1 MGTIRDNLPELP
13 LARKTR
19 FVDQYGLPD
28 YDASLLT
35 SSKDGADFFE
45 SVVQIGPLSNGA
57 KQRLAKSVSN
67 WMLGGLSRLFNQ
79 TGTGIAELKIQ
90 PRDLADLIALVDEGT
105 LSTSMAR
112 TVFEKMFHNGGRP
125 KRIADDAGMAQ
136 ISDTDSIRPAVDEA
150 ITGNPQ
156 PVTDYLGGKETAM
169 RFPGRP
175 GNEKHQGAGRT
186 RSSSR
191 SC

>member
-1 MGTIRDNLPELP
+1 
-13 LARKTR
+13 
-19 FVDQYGLPD
+19 
-28 YDASLLT
+28 
-35 SSKDGADFFE
+35 
-45 SVVQIGPLSNGA
+45 
-57 KQRLAKSVSN
+57 
-67 WMLGGLSRLFNQ
+67 MLGELSRLFNQ

-169 RFPGRP
+169 RFLVGQVMKSTKGQANPQLVSELLK
-175 GNEKHQGAGRT
+175 EKLEAMR
-186 RSSSR
+186 
-191 SC
+191 